1 MKGRILT
8 ATIVAGILL
17 VVLTQAF
24 PRNGRNRVTTL
35 NSSKEMTLETATF
48 GAGCFWHVEDTF
60 RRIEGVVSTAVGFE
74 GGTLP
79 NPTYKDVSTD
89 LTGHAEVVQIQFDPA
104 KVSYQKLLEAF
115 FELHDP
121 TTLNRQGP
129 DIGVQYRSAVFYHS
143 PHQKASAEALKARL
157 GSSGRYKRPIVTEI
171 APASTFWRAEEY
183 HQQYYEKQ
191 RGR

>member
-1 MKGRILT
+1 
-8 ATIVAGILL
+8 
-17 VVLTQAF
+17 
-24 PRNGRNRVTTL
+24 
-35 NSSKEMTLETATF
+35 LETATF

-60 RRIEGVVSTAVGFE
+60 RKIEGVVRTAVGFE

-79 NPTYKDVSTD
+79 NPSYKDVSTD
-89 LTGHAEVVQIQFDPA
+89 LTGHAEVVQIQFDPV

-129 DIGVQYRSAVFYHS
+129 DIGVQYRSVVFYNS
-143 PHQKASAEALKARL
+143 QQQKESAEAFKAKL
-157 GSSGRYKRPIVTEI
+157 GSSGRYKRPITTEI
-171 APASTFWRAEEY
+171 APASTFWKAEEY

-191 RGR
+191 RG